1 MRPHKEYTFDHE
13 RHIHRISGQTVPGIT
28 TIINPLYDFGAV
40 PKHLMEAA
48 RVWGSA
54 VHKGVELYCSDNL
67 GDVDDALKHPLSEFE
82 RWLHDERLDH
92 RDFMVE
98 VPMGDPQL
106 MVACIPDILLDGR
119 LVVEIKSRLPNML
132 TDSIQTE
139 FQERCWIKNG
149 GSKGNYEHR
158 VLYLPV
164 EGSYKYVKVNHH
176 QAWPRCRK
184 LIDYYYDTKM
194 IESWRTHK

>member
-1 MRPHKEYTFDHE
+1 MPPRKEYTFDAE
-13 RHIHRISGQTVPGIT
+13 RHLHRIGGVIVPGIT
-28 TIINPLYDFGAV
+28 SIIKPLYDFGSV
-40 PKHLMEAA
+40 SPQVLAA
-48 RVWGSA
+48 ACQWGTA
-54 VHKGVELYCSDNL
+54 VHKGVELYCSDSL
-67 GDVDDALKHPLSEFE
+67 GEIDNALKHPLAEFE

-92 RDFMVE
+92 RDFIVE

-119 LVVEIKSRLPNML
+119 LVVEVKSRLPNML

-164 EGSYKYVKVNHH
+164 EGPYKYVKVNHH

-194 IESWRTHK
+194 IEQWRKLK